1 MSTTQDASWNKCL
14 DIFKQNVSEQQYH
27 AYFEPIVFRS
37 YDSNTQTVLVQ
48 VDRYVYEWLEEY
60 HVDLLNTTLSEVFGK
75 DVKLNYRL
83 SGTGKRE
90 KEIPS
95 DPPVQITNG
104 AEQSVSKSKKTSRNT
119 LPPLDPQLDLR
130 LTFKNFIEGDSN
142 KLSRS
147 IGLSIAEHPQGSQ
160 FNPFFLYGTSGS
172 GKTHLVNA
180 MGIHTKQLYPS
191 MRVLYVSARQFEV
204 QYTNAVLQNKVN
216 DFIAFYQ
223 TIDFLIIDDIQE
235 WEEKKKTQDTF
246 FHIFNH
252 LFRNGRR
259 MVLVSDRPPIEMN
272 GMNERL
278 LTRFSCGLIA
288 EMEKPNVQ
296 LCIDIL
302 KNKIHRD
309 GLNIPDDVV
318 TYIAQTANGNIRDL
332 HGVLNSL
339 MAYSVVYNCSINM
352 KLAERVIKRAVK
364 VDNVPLTIDDILESV
379 CSHYDV
385 KPSEVRGK
393 SRKKDYVVARQVT
406 MYLAQRYTKMPTS
419 RIGKLI
425 GDRDHSTVIYSCAQI
440 EKRIKIDKAFAEDI
454 ESIET
459 SFQLK
464 RQA

>member
-1 MSTTQDASWNKCL
+1 MKTTRDARWDKCL
-14 DIFKQNVSEQQYH
+14 DVFKQSVSEQQYH
-27 AYFEPIVFRS
+27 AYFEAIAFHS
-37 YDSNTQTVLVQ
+37 YDEGTRTVLVE

-60 HVDLLNTTLSEVFGK
+60 HVDLLNTTLSSVFGK
-75 DVKLNYRL
+75 DVRLNYRL
-83 SGTGKRE
+83 TGNGKKG

-95 DPPVQITNG
+95 DPTPQLTNDDKAKVG
-104 AEQSVSKSKKTSRNT
+104 GRRKSQKDA
-119 LPPLDPQLDLR
+119 LPPIDPQLDLR

-147 IGLSIAEHPQGSQ
+147 IGLSVSEHPQGTQ

-180 MGIHTKQLYPS
+180 MGINAKQLYPA

-259 MVLVSDRPPIEMN
+259 IVLVSDRPPIEMS
-272 GMNERL
+272 GINERL
-278 LTRFSCGLIA
+278 LTRFSCGLIV

-309 GLNIPDDVV
+309 GLDIPDEVV
-318 TYIAQTANGNIRDL
+318 TYIAQRANGNIRDL

-339 MAYSVVYNCSINM
+339 MAYSVVYNCNINM
-352 KLAERVIKRAVK
+352 KLAERIIKRAVK
-364 VDNVPLTIDDILESV
+364 TNNTPLTIDDILEIV
-379 CSHYDV
+379 CNHYEI
-385 KPSEVRGK
+385 KPSDVRGK
-393 SRKKDYVVARQVT
+393 SRKKSIAIARQVV
-406 MYLAQRYTKMPTS
+406 MYLAQRHTKMPTS

-425 GDRDHSTVIYSCAQI
+425 GGRDHSTVIYSCAQV
-440 EKRIKIDKAFAEDI
+440 EKRMKVDKAFAENV

-459 SFQLK
+459 SFHLK
-464 RQA
+464 R